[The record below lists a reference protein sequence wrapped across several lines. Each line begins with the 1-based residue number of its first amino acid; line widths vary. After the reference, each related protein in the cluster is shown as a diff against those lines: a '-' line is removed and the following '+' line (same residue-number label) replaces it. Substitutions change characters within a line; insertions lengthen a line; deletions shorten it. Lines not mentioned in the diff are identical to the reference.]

1 MISHRS
7 RCCTTAAKALF
18 FVALILAAFFPG
30 DVDAQEPLSR
40 SWLPL
45 VTRDCLTCDVGPRVN
60 VVPIVE
66 PGVSVRY
73 TRWLGCSWSEVQF
86 MQTYMDEAGV
96 LHNTYSLP
104 IDADRWYY
112 TPRWQVWRGGQWVA
126 ISEAEAVAVR
136 DSEVVRMYVSVQLA
150 GQNYTHQA
158 AVGRQ

>member
-7 RCCTTAAKALF
+7 ARCTRAAQAVF
-18 FVALILAAFFPG
+18 FIALILAALVPSAA
-30 DVDAQEPLSR
+30 VAQEPQTSV
-40 SWLPL
+40 WLPL
-45 VTRDCLTCDVGPRVN
+45 VARNGPVCDVGPRVN

-66 PGVSVRY
+66 PGVSIRFS
-73 TRWLGCSWSEVQF
+73 RWHGCSWSEVQF

-126 ISEAEAVAVR
+126 ISEAEAAAVR